1 MEQIEVYF
9 SVIGYF
15 PGKPKNIIYR
25 KDYDKCI
32 DAYVHLNK
40 ISKIKE
46 SLFFV
51 IRLQSKPKNLLLF
64 D

>member
-15 PGKPKNIIYR
+15 PDKPKNIIYR
-25 KDYDKCI
+25 KNYDKCI
-32 DAYVHLNK
+32 DACTHINK
-40 ISKIKE
+40 ISEMKK

-51 IRLQSKPKNLLLF
+51 IRIESKPATLSLF
-64 D
+64 

>member
-1 MEQIEVYF
+1 MEQIKVYF

-25 KDYDKCI
+25 KNYDKCI
-32 DAYVHLNK
+32 DAYLHLNK
-40 ISKIKE
+40 ISEIKK

-51 IRLQSKPKNLLLF
+51 IRIEAEPVTLYLF
-64 D
+64 

>member
-1 MEQIEVYF
+1 MEQVKVYF

-25 KDYDKCI
+25 KNFDKCI
-32 DAYVHLNK
+32 NAYSHLNK

-46 SLFFV
+46 GLFFV
-51 IRLQSKPKNLLLF
+51 IRLESEPTTLYLF
-64 D
+64 

>member
-1 MEQIEVYF
+1 MQEVKVYF

-25 KDYDKCI
+25 KNYDKCI
-32 DAYVHLNK
+32 DAYIHLNK
-40 ISKIKE
+40 VSQLKK

-51 IRLQSKPKNLLLF
+51 IRIECEPITLTLF
-64 D
+64 

>member
-1 MEQIEVYF
+1 MEQIVVYF

-25 KDYDKCI
+25 KNYDKCI
-32 DAYVHLNK
+32 DAYTHLNK
-40 ISKIKE
+40 ISEIKK

-51 IRLQSKPKNLLLF
+51 IRIESKLAPLYLF
-64 D
+64 

>member
-1 MEQIEVYF
+1 MQEVKVYF

-25 KDYDKCI
+25 KNYDKCI

-40 ISKIKE
+40 VNQLKK

-51 IRLQSKPKNLLLF
+51 IRIESEPITLTLF
-64 D
+64 